1 MNVLNSQRPRST
13 KLQLGMTFRRSNLLR
28 LNAPEHAY
36 AFAKGEI
43 SLQIR
48 VDAFLSQIKEDG
60 RLLRLAKMNNL
71 EPIVLLK

>member
-1 MNVLNSQRPRST
+1 M
-13 KLQLGMTFRRSNLLR
+13 KLQLGMKFGRSNLLR

-48 VDAFLSQIKEDG
+48 VDAFLSLIKEDG
-60 RLLRLAKMNNL
+60 RLLQLAKINNL
-71 EPIVLLK
+71 EPIMLSK

>member
-1 MNVLNSQRPRST
+1 M
-13 KLQLGMTFRRSNLLR
+13 KLQLEMTFGRSNLLR
-28 LNAPEHAY
+28 LNAPEHAN
-36 AFAKGEI
+36 AFGKGEI

-48 VDAFLSQIKEDG
+48 VDAFLSLIKEDG